1 MQERELVQKTWRIT
15 VCDLKVCKDTHCYTG
30 QNIFNENNFK
40 PDPEIKF
47 QPVRPRDYSKSG
59 YDKGHLAPAADM
71 TYSVQSME
79 NSFLM
84 SNISPQ
90 LPGCNRGIW
99 ERLESQVRR
108 WTIKERKIYVITG
121 PVFQSVPLLM
131 KKSSIPVPVA
141 FYKILFDLTPPCKM
155 ISFIVPNQTSKR
167 RVASFTVT
175 VDEAERITGFDFF
188 SGLDD
193 ATENKLE
200 AEADFKMW
208 EK

>member
-1 MQERELVQKTWRIT
+1 MGNKRE
-15 VCDLKVCKDTHCYTG
+15 
-30 QNIFNENNFK
+30 
-40 PDPEIKF
+40 
-47 QPVRPRDYSKSG
+47 
-59 YDKGHLAPAADM
+59 
-71 TYSVQSME
+71 
-79 NSFLM
+79 
-84 SNISPQ
+84 
-90 LPGCNRGIW
+90 
-99 ERLESQVRR
+99 
-108 WTIKERKIYVITG
+108 KIYVITG
-121 PVFQSVPLLM
+121 HVFQSVPLLM
-131 KKSSIPVPVA
+131 KKSTIPVPVA

-175 VDEAERITGFDFF
+175 VDEAERITEFDFF